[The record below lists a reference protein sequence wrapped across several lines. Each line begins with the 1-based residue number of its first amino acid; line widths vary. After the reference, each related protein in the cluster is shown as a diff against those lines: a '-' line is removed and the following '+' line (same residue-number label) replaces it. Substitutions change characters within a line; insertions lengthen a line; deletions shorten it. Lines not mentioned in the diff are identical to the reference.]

1 MATKGR
7 ASTRSR
13 RRAHKRI
20 RYFYLNNHLHKV
32 LRIIRA
38 EDFVEAWDYTD
49 GKAVGYIWSDVK
61 KRMEKAMPMQEVSAL
76 IGRHRV
82 QIENYI
88 LDGMITP
95 PQRLYTLDS
104 TKKPGK
110 YMFSESDV
118 LKLHDYL
125 LTVHVGR
132 PRKDGRITPGL
143 MPSKAELRAAMRHN
157 IVTYVKT
164 GDDTYAPAWKEPD
177 W

>member
-1 MATKGR
+1 MAPKDGTGSRK
-7 ASTRSR
+7 R
-13 RRAHKRI
+13 RRPHQRV
-20 RYFYLNNHLHKV
+20 RYFYLNGHLHKV

-49 GKAVGYIWSDVK
+49 GKAVGFIWSDVR
-61 KRMEKAMPMQEVSAL
+61 KRMEKAMPMNEVSTI

-82 QIENYI
+82 QIQNYI
-88 LDGMITP
+88 LDGMIQT

-104 TKKPGK
+104 RRKPGK
-110 YMFSESDV
+110 YMFSETDV

-143 MPSKAELRAAMRHN
+143 LPSKAELRAAMRHN
-157 IVTYVKT
+157 IITYVKT
-164 GDDTYAPAWKEPD
+164 GDNEFAPAWKEPD